1 MCWKVIG
8 GGCVGK
14 GEGGGLTAVLSDSLT
29 LPPVRSGL
37 PNLSNERM
45 PNPND
50 WPALGGSICCGMRTW
65 EWRSEN
71 GPGDTMSVRSSTIR
85 APLSVGGARSST
97 LAPARSGLAG
107 SAAWFSAQS
116 SSQYVPALVSSCALN
131 VQRPVRCSPVN
142 GSVSGGVGNSQPT
155 EPLAITAAAAPS
167 GAAAA
172 SSAAAAAAGCA
183 TLVFRGT
190 LMPFERR
197 RRGRV
202 GFDALAPMLGPRTC
216 HALLL
221 LLVEASLPLWRKH
234 DFTAAAALGRLGH
247 NADAIVAAWRRGG
260 LLSRLLNP
268 KERFDYG
275 HHRSV
280 RARAACRRCRH
291 GRCELGLL
299 RPAPNRGRVLHRR
312 HALLPACPR
321 APRDAVGNDVGLAP
335 EAKTDESSSSVAD
348 IKAVLTAASGRS
360 LPLSVVRLPC
370 GQLEVRAVAFCTRC
384 TFRTMVLP
392 FVAHRGRSPC
402 VRGPSTCAT

>member
-1 MCWKVIG
+1 
-8 GGCVGK
+8 
-14 GEGGGLTAVLSDSLT
+14 
-29 LPPVRSGL
+29 
-37 PNLSNERM
+37 
-45 PNPND
+45 
-50 WPALGGSICCGMRTW
+50 
-65 EWRSEN
+65 
-71 GPGDTMSVRSSTIR
+71 
-85 APLSVGGARSST
+85 
-97 LAPARSGLAG
+97 
-107 SAAWFSAQS
+107 
-116 SSQYVPALVSSCALN
+116 
-131 VQRPVRCSPVN
+131 
-142 GSVSGGVGNSQPT
+142 
-155 EPLAITAAAAPS
+155 
-167 GAAAA
+167 
-172 SSAAAAAAGCA
+172 
-183 TLVFRGT
+183 
-190 LMPFERR
+190 MPFERR

-221 LLVEASLPLWRKH
+221 LLVEVSLPLWRKH

-260 LLSRLLNP
+260 LYSRLLSP

-335 EAKTDESSSSVAD
+335 EAKTDESSSSHSVAD
-348 IKAVLTAASGRS
+348 FKAVLTAASGRS

-370 GQLEVRAVAFCTRC
+370 GQLEVRAVAFCAEPHTLHVSYNGVAIRRSPRPLTVCPGPLDLRHVTSVVDAGEAGRVAITAIARDVFGNEVGANLLGAAILPYGATAIPKTTDTGLGDRFEVPRPAHYETADTRMSPSAPRC
-384 TFRTMVLP
+384 TFASARTEAP
-392 FVAHRGRSPC
+392 RGVAAGSVSSHEGAAMPAGATLSSKGEPWISTGAASPRVTWSRYRPERC
-402 VRGPSTCAT
+402 VV

>member
-1 MCWKVIG
+1 
-8 GGCVGK
+8 
-14 GEGGGLTAVLSDSLT
+14 
-29 LPPVRSGL
+29 
-37 PNLSNERM
+37 M

-50 WPALGGSICCGMRTW
+50 WPAFGGMRTW

-71 GPGDTMSVRSSTIR
+71 GPGDTMSVRCSTIR

-131 VQRPVRCSPVN
+131 VQRP
-142 GSVSGGVGNSQPT
+142 
-155 EPLAITAAAAPS
+155 
-167 GAAAA
+167 
-172 SSAAAAAAGCA
+172 
-183 TLVFRGT
+183 
-190 LMPFERR
+190 
-197 RRGRV
+197 
-202 GFDALAPMLGPRTC
+202 
-216 HALLL
+216 
-221 LLVEASLPLWRKH
+221 ASLPLWWKH

-280 RARAACRRCRH
+280 RA
-291 GRCELGLL
+291 
-299 RPAPNRGRVLHRR
+299 P
-312 HALLPACPR
+312 CPR

-335 EAKTDESSSSVAD
+335 EAKTDESSSSHSVAD

-370 GQLEVRAVAFCTRC
+370 GQLETSRAIAMMDTRPFDLRHV
-384 TFRTMVLP
+384 TSVVDAGESVSITAIARDVFGNEVGANLLGAAILP
-392 FVAHRGRSPC
+392 YG
-402 VRGPSTCAT
+402 ATAKPKTTDTGLGDRF